1 MGLQLNMC
9 GAIAL
14 AALAAS
20 SPSWAQAE
28 DVRYVIYEGVSKVLF
43 PDGPGSEFLILLDTA
58 IPVDGNSPESREAVL
73 RLADALPQGA
83 FLNADAPSV
92 TERIKSHLSQFQFA
106 TPTKPQLTKDQAKLL
121 FEDDE
126 EQVPTSTYKIYLD
139 RAAALEKIEDENRGV
154 DPSDVTKVELGKARR
169 DAALV
174 ALRAVPQYREI
185 DPIHKRIARN
195 RGGAIATQVALEAR
209 IAAPARA
216 DTYPAPDQW
225 ADQSGALAVSFTL
238 KAPFTPSGILASAP
252 AMADPATT
260 LFSSVPAA
268 AFASSGGRATGRQ
281 SITSTSPVRVQMDIK
296 RVLIRPTDQ
305 PLELLLSDDKWTWK
319 AAEDMPK
326 FSTGRS
332 PLGGISGSLVSARVH
347 SLIIARRITI
357 TGPFTPM
364 EYSTVFGAV
373 ENPDTVVIFG
383 SIPLK
388 SAGASKPASFPSF
401 TSAIS
406 RYEIVVSQPMII
418 GGIGSV
424 IPER

>member
-1 MGLQLNMC
+1 MSRRLNTY
-9 GAIAL
+9 GAVVMAT
-14 AALAAS
+14 LAAS
-20 SPSWAQAE
+20 SPCWAQAE
-28 DVRYVIYEGVSKVLF
+28 DVRYVMYEGVSKALF

-58 IPVDGNSPESREAVL
+58 IPVDGSSPESREAVL

-83 FLNADAPSV
+83 FLSADAPSV
-92 TERIKSHLSQFQFA
+92 TERIKRHLSQFQFA
-106 TPTKPQLTKDQAKLL
+106 APTKAQLTKDQAELL
-121 FEDDE
+121 FEDE
-126 EQVPTSTYKIYLD
+126 EQQVPTSTYKVYLD

-154 DPSDVTKVELGKARR
+154 DPADLTKVELGKARR

-185 DPIHKRIARN
+185 DPIHRRIARN

-209 IAAPARA
+209 IAAPVRA
-216 DTYPAPDQW
+216 DTFPAPEQW
-225 ADQSGALAVSFTL
+225 AEPSGALAVSFTL
-238 KAPFTPSGILASAP
+238 KAPFRPSGVLANSP
-252 AMADPATT
+252 PMADPAES

-268 AFASSGGRATGRQ
+268 AFASSGGRATNRQ
-281 SITSTSPVRVQMDIK
+281 PMTPSNAVRVQMDIK

-319 AAEDMPK
+319 PAQDAPK

-332 PLGGISGSLVSARVH
+332 PLGGTAGSLINARIH

-357 TGPFTPM
+357 TGPFAAA
-364 EYSTVFGAV
+364 EYSEILAAV

-388 SAGASKPASFPSF
+388 SAGAGKPAGFPSF
-401 TSAIS
+401 TPALS
-406 RYEIVVSQPMII
+406 RYEIVLSQPMII